1 MRQSTS
7 PVDLDRSRGI
17 RFSRGNVPLLR
28 TSVIIAMTLR
38 LLALLGFLPTLA
50 LGANNATPI
59 ADLNIKE
66 GFAVE
71 LLYSVPK
78 EDQGSWVS
86 ICSDPKGR
94 LIVSD
99 QYGSLYRMTPPAAG
113 QVLEPTAIEKIDLPV
128 GQAHGLLY
136 AFDSLYCIVANEAF
150 EGRGLYRIQDTDGD
164 DAFDKV
170 TLLRKLKGGGEHG
183 PHSVVLS
190 PDGESIYVVVGNQTD
205 LPPMQKTRVPPFWGE
220 DQVLP
225 RVYGRGFMRGT
236 LAPRGFIAKTDPE
249 GKTWELMATGFRNQ
263 YDAAFSRD
271 GELFTFDA
279 DMEWDVNTPWYRPT
293 RVNHV
298 VSGAEFGWRNGA
310 AKWPAYYEDS
320 LPGIADIGPGSPT
333 GVCFGYGAKFPAKYQ
348 DAFFIC
354 DWSYGKLYAV
364 HLQPDGST
372 YKADFEEFI
381 SAQPLP
387 LTDICI
393 HPGDGA
399 LYFTIGG
406 RRTQS
411 GLYRVTYTGT
421 EPTAAIALKE
431 AAEGREHRGLRR
443 RLEAYHGSVDAT
455 AVEISW
461 PYLKHEDRNI
471 RYAARVAIESQPITA
486 WKHLALAEKDPY
498 ASLLATMALIRCGQ
512 ANQKAEALGNLVKW
526 KWDGLNRS
534 QRLVWTRTIGLFL
547 SRMGNFEKD
556 SDRKKLLRRLTKP
569 FPTGDRD
576 LDIEL
581 CQLLVALKD
590 PTIGKRGV
598 IQLEAAPT
606 QEEQMAYA
614 KALRLVKDGWDDADR
629 SRYFTWFQ
637 KAASYRGGASF
648 GKFVESIKKDAVAD
662 LSDAQKKQFAK
673 ELAPGEMKEP
683 DFKMKT
689 REYVKHWAVADVE
702 GSLGV
707 GLEGNRNFANGRNL
721 FGATACFAC
730 HRFSNEGGAVGPD
743 LTGVAGRFSPKDLLE
758 SIIEPS
764 KEISDQYN
772 ATVITMN
779 NGSST
784 MGRIVNLSGDQVMV
798 NVNMLDP
805 NAIQNV
811 NRPDVKSMEPSKV
824 SMMPPGL
831 LDTLKEED
839 ILDLLA
845 YLLSGGDQ
853 KHELFQK

>member
-1 MRQSTS
+1 MHKATA

-17 RFSRGNVPLLR
+17 RFSRTNVRFPR
-28 TSVIIAMTLR
+28 PSVIITMKLG
-38 LLALLGFLPTLA
+38 LLALLTL
-50 LGANNATPI
+50 LTNLVQGANTATPI

-71 LLYSVPK
+71 LLYSVSK

-86 ICSDPKGR
+86 ICTDPKGR

-99 QYGSLYRMTPPAAG
+99 QYGSLYRLTPPAAG
-113 QVLEPTAIEKIDLPV
+113 QALETSAIEKIDLPV

-164 DAFDKV
+164 DTFDKV
-170 TLLRKLKGGGEHG
+170 TLLRKMKGGGEHG

-190 PDGESIYVVVGNQTD
+190 PDGQSLYVVVGNQTD

-364 HLQPDGST
+364 HLQPDGAT
-372 YKADFEEFI
+372 YSADFEEFI

-387 LTDICI
+387 LTDICV

-421 EPTAAIALKE
+421 ESTASIVQEETAK
-431 AAEGREHRGLRR
+431 GREHRNLRR
-443 RLEAYHGSVDAT
+443 RLEAFHGTVDPV
-455 AVEISW
+455 AVEVAW

-486 WKHLALAEKDPY
+486 WKHLALAEKDPT
-498 ASLLATMALIRCGQ
+498 ASLQGTMALIRCGQ
-512 ANQKAEALGNLVKW
+512 ANQKAEALINLVKW
-526 KWDGLNRS
+526 KWDDLSRN
-534 QRLVWTRTIGLFL
+534 QHLIWTRTIGLFL
-547 SRMGNFEKD
+547 ARMGGFEKD

-581 CQLLVALKD
+581 CQLLVALED
-590 PTIGKRGV
+590 TTIGKRGV
-598 IQLEAAPT
+598 DQLESAPT
-606 QEEQMAYA
+606 QEEQIAYA
-614 KALRLVKDGWDDADR
+614 KSLRLVTDNWEDADR
-629 SRYFTWFQ
+629 IRYFAWFQ
-637 KAASYRGGASF
+637 KAVNFRGGASF
-648 GKFVESIKKDAVAD
+648 GKFVESIKKDAVAH
-662 LSDAQKKQFAK
+662 LSDTQKEQFADVLK
-673 ELAPGEMKEP
+673 PGKVKGPDFEMKA
-683 DFKMKT
+683 
-689 REYVKHWAVADVE
+689 REYVKQWTVADLE

-707 GLEGNRNFANGRNL
+707 GLEGNRDFANGRNL

-730 HRFSNEGGAVGPD
+730 HRFGNEGGAVGPD

-779 NGSST
+779 DGSTT

-798 NVNMLDP
+798 NINMLDP

-811 NRPDVKSMEPSKV
+811 KRPEVKSMEPSKV
-824 SMMPPGL
+824 SMMPPSL